1 MMSQDLKKLKDEFG
15 QELDN
20 ILAYWTTYGIDNEFG
35 GFVGR
40 RDFLNRQVSGASKG
54 AILNARI
61 LWTFSAAYNFTGK
74 PEYLDLADRAYQY
87 IKEHFNDNQFGGLV
101 WEVYEK
107 GKVLYG
113 RKQIYAQGF
122 GIYGYS
128 EYFKASKN
136 PQALK
141 DAIELFEL
149 IEKYSFDPVEGGYLE
164 AFANDW
170 SLPDDL
176 RLSLKDANEPKSMNT
191 HLHILEPYTNLLKVW
206 PNERLKQ
213 KTKALIRIFL
223 DKIIDQRTHHFNL
236 FFGTDWSV
244 RSSIISFGHDIE
256 GAWLLYE
263 AAKEVGDNQLIAEV
277 SDNLTLMVDATL
289 AEGCASDGS
298 VFNEKN
304 TASGH
309 LDDDKHWWMQAEAMV
324 GLAYAWKITGNDN
337 YLDKLIKVWNFI
349 RSFVIDAEYGEWF
362 GRLDKEDVPI
372 ISEDKAGFWKCP
384 YHNSRAMME
393 VITVISELSG
403 E

>member
-1 MMSQDLKKLKDEFG
+1 MTRDIKNLKDEFG
-15 QELDN
+15 QELEN
-20 ILAYWTTYGIDNEFG
+20 ILKYWTENSIDHENG
-35 GFVGR
+35 GFVGKR
-40 RDFLNRQVSGASKG
+40 NHSNLHISGASKG
-54 AILNARI
+54 AVLNTRI
-61 LWTFSAAYNFTGK
+61 LWTFAAAYNFTK
-74 PEYLDLADRAYQY
+74 KTEYLIVADRAFQY
-87 IKEHFNDNQFGGLV
+87 ITEHFDDKQFGGLV
-101 WEVYEK
+101 WELDEK
-107 GKVLYG
+107 GEVLNG

-141 DAIELFEL
+141 EAIKLFEL
-149 IEKYSFDPVEGGYLE
+149 IEKYSFDPIKGGYLE

-170 SLPDDL
+170 SPLKDL

-191 HLHILEPYTNLLKVW
+191 HLHILEPYTNLLRVW
-206 PNERLKQ
+206 PNEQLRE
-213 KTKALIRIFL
+213 KTKVLIRIFL
-223 DKIIDQRTHHFNL
+223 DKIIDQHTHHFNL

-244 RSSIISFGHDIE
+244 RSSIVSYGHDIE

-277 SDNLTLMVDATL
+277 SKNLILMVDATL
-289 AEGCASDGS
+289 AEGCATDGS

-304 TASGH
+304 TVSGH
-309 LDDDKHWWMQAEAMV
+309 LDDDKHWWMQAEAIV
-324 GLAYAWKITGNDN
+324 GLAYAWKITGDDM

-349 RSFVIDAEYGEWF
+349 NSFVIDHVNGEWF
-362 GRLDKEDVPI
+362 GRLDKDGVPM

-393 VITVISELSG
+393 VITIISELSC